1 MPHIASI
8 EHWVLI
14 SFKHLPFLFYTNFWV
29 CFHFLSNSLH
39 NFLFLNLLFVSN
51 CFYGSGGS
59 FIMLVLLLN
68 ILVSI
73 VLVNIIVFTT
83 LIMFILCFNY
93 LFIITFVVDNLY
105 FVSWLH
111 TLCHLIYMVTLI
123 FVRVSEVL

>member
-1 MPHIASI
+1 M
-8 EHWVLI
+8 LM
-14 SFKHLPFLFYTNFWV
+14 L
-29 CFHFLSNSLH
+29 LS
-39 NFLFLNLLFVSN
+39 
-51 CFYGSGGS
+51 
-59 FIMLVLLLN
+59 N